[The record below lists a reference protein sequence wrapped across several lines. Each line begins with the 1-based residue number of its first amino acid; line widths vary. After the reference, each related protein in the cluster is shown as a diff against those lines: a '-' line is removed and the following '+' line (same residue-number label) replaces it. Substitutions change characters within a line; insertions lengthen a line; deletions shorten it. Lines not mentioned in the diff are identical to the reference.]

1 MQVNEESI
9 MKVESEIKMKT
20 TTAIIIAVT
29 IASPVFSQAKTE
41 GRQLAELTFESVDEA
56 GRGYVDQGQMSNFGE
71 DIRVSMDANDD
82 GKITQDEWLGWDFG
96 FSNIAET
103 QNKELAYRT
112 ALRVVFSFQ
121 DRDGNGEIS
130 GTEWRKAA
138 SRDFQQADLN
148 GDALLDKNEFING
161 FPVINAIK
169 AALKP

>member
-1 MQVNEESI
+1 
-9 MKVESEIKMKT
+9 MKIL
-20 TTAIIIAVT
+20 TATIAAMI
-29 IASPVFSQAKTE
+29 IASPVCAETKTE
-41 GRQLAELTFESVDEA
+41 GRQLAELTFGAVDEA

-82 GKITQDEWLGWDFG
+82 GKITEDEWLGWDFG

-103 QNKELAYRT
+103 ENKELAYRT
-112 ALRVVFSFQ
+112 ALRVVFRFQ
-121 DRDGNGEIS
+121 DRNGDGEIS

-138 SRDFQQADLN
+138 ARDFQQADLN
-148 GDALLDKNEFING
+148 GDALLDESEFING

>member
-1 MQVNEESI
+1 
-9 MKVESEIKMKT
+9 MKT
-20 TTAIIIAVT
+20 MTAIIAAVA
-29 IASPVFSQAKTE
+29 IASPAFSETKTE
-41 GRQLAELTFESVDEA
+41 GRQLAELAFESVDET

-103 QNKELAYRT
+103 ENKELAYRT

-130 GTEWRKAA
+130 GAEWRKAA
-138 SRDFQQADLN
+138 TRDFQQADLN
-148 GDALLDKNEFING
+148 GDALLDKGEFLGG

-169 AALKP
+169 AALKPE